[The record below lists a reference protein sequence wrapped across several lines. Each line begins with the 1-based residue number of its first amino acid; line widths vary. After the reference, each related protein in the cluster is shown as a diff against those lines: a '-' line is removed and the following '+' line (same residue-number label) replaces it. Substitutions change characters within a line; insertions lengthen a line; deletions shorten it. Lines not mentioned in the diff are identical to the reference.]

1 MNDAPDERAR
11 NLTAARWQQVRDR
24 TNVGHGSFVYAV
36 RTTKIY
42 CRPTCPSRRPLQRN
56 VEFFDARELA
66 AAGGYR
72 PCRRCRPDLD
82 VPDETW
88 ITRVCQALEQASKS
102 PTLAELSVLVNLSPS
117 YIQRKFTRVV
127 GVSPRQYAAARRSSR
142 WRTELNHGAPV
153 TQSIYDAGFS
163 SSSAA
168 YGESRSTLGMTPKRF
183 RDGGRGV
190 QVSYAVLA
198 SQLGDVLVAATS
210 AGLVAVRIGE
220 GDALVDQLHI
230 EFPNATLIRDDDVIA
245 PQARRVLDRIVHH
258 HETDDLPLDI
268 AATAFQARVWS
279 ALRAI
284 PVGATRSYGEIAAA
298 IGAPKSARAVASA
311 CAQNPVAVVIPCH
324 RVVHADGTLSG
335 YRWGVAV
342 KATLIAEERR
352 VSGVDSMG

>member
-1 MNDAPDERAR
+1 MNDSPDERAHDQ
-11 NLTAARWQQVRDR
+11 AASRWQQVLERM
-24 TNVGHGSFVYAV
+24 NVVGSSFVYAV

-66 AAGGYR
+66 AAAGYR
-72 PCRRCRPDLD
+72 PCQRCRPDLD
-82 VPDETW
+82 APDEIW
-88 ITRVCQALEQASKS
+88 IARVCRALEQSKS
-102 PTLAELSVLVNLSPS
+102 PTLAELSALVGLSPS
-117 YIQRKFTRVV
+117 HIQRTFTRLV
-127 GVSPRQYAAARRSSR
+127 GVSPRQYAAARRSTR
-142 WRTELNHGAPV
+142 WRTELTKGAPV

-183 RDGGRGV
+183 RDGGRGAR
-190 QVSYAVLA
+190 VSFTVLP
-198 SQLGDVLVAATS
+198 SQLGDVLVAATN

-220 GDALVDQLHI
+220 GDALVHQLHA
-230 EFPNATLIRDDDVIA
+230 ELPNATLLRDDDCIA

-284 PVGATRSYGEIAAA
+284 PVGSTRSYGEIAAA

-324 RVVHADGTLSG
+324 RVVHADGTMSG

-342 KATLIAEERR
+342 KATLIAEELR
-352 VSGVDSMG
+352 VTGVDR

>member
-1 MNDAPDERAR
+1 MNDSPDGRAHDR
-11 NLTAARWQQVRDR
+11 AAARWQQVLER
-24 TNVGHGSFVYAV
+24 TNVNDGSFVYAV

-56 VEFFDARELA
+56 VEFFASRDLA
-66 AAGGYR
+66 VAAGYR

-82 VPDETW
+82 VPNETW
-88 ITRVCQALEQASKS
+88 IDRVCRALEQSTKC
-102 PTLAELSVLVNLSPS
+102 PTLAELSVLVDLSPS
-117 YIQRKFTRVV
+117 YIQRTFTRVV
-127 GVSPRQYAAARRSSR
+127 GVSPRQYAAARRSTR
-142 WRTELNHGAPV
+142 WRTELNNGAPV

-163 SSSAA
+163 SSSTA

-183 RDGGRGV
+183 RDGGRGAR
-190 QVSYAVLA
+190 VSFTVLT

-220 GDALVDQLHI
+220 GDALVDQLHA
-230 EFPNATLIRDDDVIA
+230 EFPNATLVRDDDVIA
-245 PQARRVLDRIVHH
+245 PQARRVLDGIIHH
-258 HETDDLPLDI
+258 HETNDLPLDI

-284 PVGATRSYGEIAAA
+284 PVGVTRSYGEIATA

-324 RVVHADGTLSG
+324 RVVHADGTMSG

-352 VSGVDSMG
+352 VGGVDL